1 MAIASVTI
9 GPYDPPAFPEAKCT
23 DKATLLMIEVQDKSL
38 ADLPTGA
45 SLIPEFVSAARE
57 AELLEWI
64 DRQNWR
70 DDLRR
75 RVQHYGWVYDY
86 RARHVSADAY
96 LSELP
101 PPLRAEC
108 DRLSA
113 SDLFGAHPSQIIVNE
128 YEPGQGIAPHIDC
141 VPCFGPVI
149 ASLSLGSPCE
159 IVFGNRTSG
168 ARVSC
173 LLEPRSLLVLGG
185 PARFEWPHT
194 IPARKSDV
202 VQGIRT
208 PRKRR
213 VSLTY
218 RTVLAD

>member
-1 MAIASVTI
+1 MSEI
-9 GPYDPPAFPEAKCT
+9 
-23 DKATLLMIEVQDKSL
+23 QDKSFTN
-38 ADLPTGA
+38 LPAGA
-45 SLIPEFVSAARE
+45 ALISEFVSSARE
-57 AELLEWI
+57 AELLEWV
-64 DRQNWR
+64 DCQNWR

-96 LSELP
+96 LGPLP

-108 DRLSA
+108 GRLGA
-113 SDLFGAHPSQIIVNE
+113 SDMFDEQPSQIIVNE

-141 VPCFGPVI
+141 VPCFGPVV

-168 ARVSC
+168 ARLSC
-173 LLEPRSLLVLGG
+173 MLEPRSLLVLGG
-185 PARFEWPHT
+185 PARFEWTHT
-194 IPARKSDV
+194 IPARKSDMV
-202 VQGIRT
+202 EGVRT